1 MRVDYAN
8 SVDGSDGL
16 LASIRTIGYEG
27 LTIHTGR
34 GYDDVT
40 GLGTP
45 GTNFVAK
52 LANATPLQP

>member
-1 MRVDYAN
+1 
-8 SVDGSDGL
+8 VDGSDGL